1 MSHEGSRGGGV
12 PGAPGLDER
21 LVIEVPGELV
31 EKLDDVVDLLGFK
44 SREEFARAR
53 GTCCPGH
60 TNQENGDKVTPKG
73 SIRVPLSLKQTSP

>member
-53 GTCCPGH
+53 AAHAVQAIPTKKM
-60 TNQENGDKVTPKG
+60 EIK
-73 SIRVPLSLKQTSP
+73 

>member
-1 MSHEGSRGGGV
+1 MNHESSRGGGV

-44 SREEFARAR
+44 SREEFALMALR
-53 GTCCPGH
+53 
-60 TNQENGDKVTPKG
+60 QLLDKHVALVRFVQP
-73 SIRVPLSLKQTSP
+73 VD